1 MAARRWGERGSDEEE
16 AGDRHEGS
24 WYRGWRWRWQSQC
37 PSART
42 GSRRVRS
49 TTRGSSSLLC
59 TERAGER
66 NAQRRAGEGGGLAR
80 GEGGRGEGVQGGK
93 AHEGRRN
100 ARGGAEEEEEE
111 DSRWKANGQTGH
123 RKGGNEMRRV
133 CSPVPRRAF
142 ALARSLARVRAG
154 YAARCS
160 SSRAIRVLARRSAR
174 LLFSSLPAPRL
185 SHFPRL
191 SVLTPSFSLSPLVP
205 SSLSARVLVA
215 HNAPSVSRRIPAER
229 LQRDE

>member
-1 MAARRWGERGSDEEE
+1 ME
-16 AGDRHEGS
+16 AGDRHGGS

-66 NAQRRAGEGGGLAR
+66 NAQRRAGEGRGLAR
-80 GEGGRGEGVQGGK
+80 GEGGRGEGVQGGGPTR
-93 AHEGRRN
+93 EEETR
-100 ARGGAEEEEEE
+100 GAEEEEEE

-154 YAARCS
+154 YARCL

-191 SVLTPSFSLSPLVP
+191 SVLIPSFSLSPCTIFLVR
-205 SSLSARVLVA
+205 AGA
-215 HNAPSVSRRIPAER
+215 GGA
-229 LQRDE
+229 